1 MRDDERLPAAQH
13 DVRDLAA
20 DDVVC
25 YPNCFVP
32 VELVAQPR
40 VFRTEGVSFRGP
52 SHDQG
57 EVRHHVKVL
66 VDGRNIKDRRK
77 LTDRIKADSEVYV
90 FQALS
95 GG

>member
-1 MRDDERLPAAQH
+1 MASLHFTQNLMRHTECPFAALSAETVAELFERYFESWPS
-13 DVRDLAA
+13 VRNYILD
-20 DDVVC
+20 
-25 YPNCFVP
+25 
-32 VELVAQPR
+32 
-40 VFRTEGVSFRGP
+40 
-52 SHDQG
+52 DQG

-66 VDGRNIKDRRK
+66 VDGHNIKDRRK

>member
-1 MRDDERLPAAQH
+1 VASLHFTQNLARHTECPSAALPADTVAELLARYFESWPA
-13 DVRDLAA
+13 VRGYVLD
-20 DDVVC
+20 
-25 YPNCFVP
+25 
-32 VELVAQPR
+32 
-40 VFRTEGVSFRGP
+40 
-52 SHDQG
+52 DQG

-77 LTDRIKADSEVYV
+77 LTDRIKSNSEVYV

>member
-1 MRDDERLPAAQH
+1 MANLHFTQNLTRHTECPSAAIAAETVGELLERYFESWPG
-13 DVRDLAA
+13 VRSYVLD
-20 DDVVC
+20 
-25 YPNCFVP
+25 
-32 VELVAQPR
+32 
-40 VFRTEGVSFRGP
+40 
-52 SHDQG
+52 DQG

-77 LTDRIKADSEVYV
+77 LTDRIKTNSEVYV

>member
-1 MRDDERLPAAQH
+1 MANLHFTQNLTRHTDCPSAAL
-13 DVRDLAA
+13 DGKTVAELFDRYFASWPGVRGYVLD
-20 DDVVC
+20 
-25 YPNCFVP
+25 
-32 VELVAQPR
+32 
-40 VFRTEGVSFRGP
+40 
-52 SHDQG
+52 DQG

-77 LTDRIKADSEVYV
+77 LTDRINPDSEVYV